1 MNQRVSKTTL
11 PRKES
16 HIYHWIL

>member
-1 MNQRVSKTTL
+1 MNQSVSKTTL